1 VLNLIGKVEAGR
13 IRVGQT
19 CVLNPGNAKVEVIGL
34 ANDMA
39 DIGLAEPGEN
49 IRIMIRGIDE
59 ELVHKGYVLCDAQKP
74 IPTIT
79 EFVAQVKLLELIESK
94 ALFTAGYSAVVHIHT
109 AVEEC
114 SVVRLLAEVDAKT
127 GEKTKKLPKF
137 VKSKALVDCHIK
149 LASGVAC
156 ELFKDF
162 PQLGRFTLRDE
173 GRTIGFGKIL
183 AIGPPHKKP
192 KAQ

>member
-1 VLNLIGKVEAGR
+1 V
-13 IRVGQT
+13 
-19 CVLNPGNAKVEVIGL
+19 
-34 ANDMA
+34 
-39 DIGLAEPGEN
+39 
-49 IRIMIRGIDE
+49 
-59 ELVHKGYVLCDAQKP
+59 
-74 IPTIT
+74 T
-79 EFVAQVKLLELIESK
+79 EFVAQVKLLDLIETK

-114 SVVRLLAEVDAKT
+114 SVVVRPGYLFALFYCANPTNYQRLLAEVDAKT

-149 LASGVAC
+149 LASGVAM

-173 GRTIGFGKIL
+173 GRTIGFGKVL
-183 AIGPPHKKP
+183 VLGAPQKKP
-192 KAQ
+192 KTQ